1 MTEVEFDERVRA
13 LSAGRHADDRD
24 IWTIL
29 EDCVAAR
36 PKTRFHYS
44 YLGKLTSFTAL
55 ELRDQAHALAAS
67 LAGLGL
73 ARGDRLVM
81 QLPNCSQSAVTFLAT
96 AALGA
101 ACIPLPP
108 FSGSAELSHVIANS
122 GAKILVGPRHWH
134 KLDFDAQI
142 RDLDRAVSVR
152 HIVMVDGLASTHDGV
167 HDWATL
173 ASAPDEAWD
182 STVVRPDDTCMIL
195 YTSGTTSA
203 PKGVRHSHRTLVSDC
218 WQSWVLLKLL
228 KNKTLFAGAPAGH
241 IGPVLMLI
249 RQLLYGIDGAYLDR
263 WDSAAATD
271 LISRFS
277 AGWSIGVPFHL
288 NSLLPGARS
297 GRIPSLEMFLVGG
310 TNVSNALVET
320 ANAAGIVACRTYGST
335 ENPTVTQC
343 SIDTPLEIRTRTDGF
358 PMPGI
363 RLRIVGDDGSHVEPG
378 RVGEVLVRGPE
389 TFLGYIDQDLNKE
402 AFTEDQWFRT
412 GDLGMIDGDGALTIT
427 GRKKDIIIRGGEN
440 ISAKEVEDLLS
451 KHESILEAAV
461 VGQPDELMG
470 ERLCAFVVLQP
481 DCSLYLAELENYF
494 RLRAVSRF
502 KTPEKLFVIH
512 EFPRNESGKI
522 LKGELRKMSL
532 EDYPPPEVYK

>member
-1 MTEVEFDERVRA
+1 MTEARFDERVRA
-13 LSAGRHADDRD
+13 LIAGEHADDRD

-29 EDCVAAR
+29 EDCAAAR
-36 PKTRFHYS
+36 PTTRFHYS

-67 LAGLGL
+67 LAELGL

-101 ACIPLPP
+101 ICIPLAP

-134 KLDFDAQI
+134 KLDFDARI
-142 RDLDRAVSVR
+142 RGLDRAVSVR
-152 HIVMVDGLASTHDGV
+152 HLVMVDGLASKLDGV
-167 HDWATL
+167 HDWETL
-173 ASAPDEAWD
+173 ASAPGEAWD
-182 STVVRPDDTCMIL
+182 PTVVPPDDACMIL

-218 WQSWVLLKLL
+218 WQSWVLLKHL
-228 KNKTLFAGAPAGH
+228 KNRTLFAGAPAGH

-249 RQLLYGIDGAYLDR
+249 RQLLYGIDGIYLDR
-263 WDSAAATD
+263 WDSGAATD

-288 NSLLPGARS
+288 NSLLPEARS

-310 TNVSNALVET
+310 ANVSNALVES
-320 ANAAGIVACRTYGST
+320 ANAAGIVACRSYGST
-335 ENPTVTQC
+335 ENPTVAQC

-358 PMPGI
+358 PMPGVH
-363 RLRIVGDDGSHVEPG
+363 LRIVGDDGSQVEPG
-378 RVGEVLVRGPE
+378 QVGEVLVRGPE

-451 KHESILEAAV
+451 TYGPILEAAV

-481 DCSLYLAELENYF
+481 DCSLSLAELENYF
-494 RLRAVSRF
+494 RLRNVSRH
-502 KTPEKLFVIH
+502 KTPEKLFVIP
-512 EFPRNESGKI
+512 EFPRNESGKV
-522 LKGELRKMSL
+522 LKGELRKMTL
-532 EDYPPPEVYK
+532 EDYPSTGNL

>member
-1 MTEVEFDERVRA
+1 MTEARFDERVRA
-13 LSAGRHADDRD
+13 LIAGTHADDRD

-36 PKTRFHYS
+36 PTTRFHYS

-101 ACIPLPP
+101 ICIPLAP

-134 KLDFDAQI
+134 KLDFDARI
-142 RDLDRAVSVR
+142 RDLERAVSVR
-152 HIVMVDGLASTHDGV
+152 HLVMVDGLASKLDGV
-167 HDWATL
+167 HDWETL
-173 ASAPDEAWD
+173 ASAPGEARD
-182 STVVRPDDTCMIL
+182 PAVVPDDACMIL

-218 WQSWVLLKLL
+218 WQSWVLLKHL
-228 KNKTLFAGAPAGH
+228 KNRTLFAGAPAGH

-249 RQLLYGIDGAYLDR
+249 RQLLYGIDGIYLDR

-288 NSLLPGARS
+288 NSLLPEARS

-310 TNVSNALVET
+310 ANVSNALVKS

-335 ENPTVTQC
+335 ENPTVAQC
-343 SIDTPLEIRTRTDGF
+343 SIH
-358 PMPGI
+358 
-363 RLRIVGDDGSHVEPG
+363 LRIVGDDGSQVEPG
-378 RVGEVLVRGPE
+378 QVGEVLVRGPE

-451 KHESILEAAV
+451 TYEPILEAAV

-481 DCSLYLAELENYF
+481 DCSLSLAELENYF
-494 RLRAVSRF
+494 RLRNVSRH
-502 KTPEKLFVIH
+502 KTPEKLFVIP

-522 LKGELRKMSL
+522 LKGELRKMTL
-532 EDYPPPEVYK
+532 EDYPSAGDL